1 MEEKLKQYVKHFG
14 ENFPIF
20 IVRHLDKSE
29 LVKIIDDCIKN
40 NKPYEVETNDD
51 AFY

>member
-1 MEEKLKQYVKHFG
+1 MIEKLNEYAEYFG

-20 IVRHLDKSE
+20 IARDLDEGE
-29 LVKIIDDCIKN
+29 LIRTIDDCIKN
-40 NKPYEVETNDD
+40 NKPYEVETEDD